1 MDDRG
6 SHRGARQAILHR
18 LCDLF
23 NGGDHVRD
31 SFVFVDQVFY
41 VVEAASSPTYGPRSF
56 SHMTISSIKG
66 PSFVL
71 SWLTNSTVVIQYSI
85 RNNGPNPSVP

>member
-1 MDDRG
+1 
-6 SHRGARQAILHR
+6 
-18 LCDLF
+18 
-23 NGGDHVRD
+23 VRD